1 MRKKAGRRG
10 GPASGPG
17 RDTGTGPVPG
27 PVAGPEW
34 GGGLP
39 AAGVR
44 ARTNG
49 LARAALRFR
58 PGGFAGTFVALMMA
72 ALIVSACGILL
83 ETGVRAAV
91 PPERYANAPVVVAAD
106 QRTHLTVGGGE
117 DAYDA
122 SEQVPDRARVKA
134 ELVERI
140 AAARGVATAVPDVT
154 FPTRLAA
161 DRVHDEA
168 APGPGLSA
176 QGWGSH
182 AFTGAA
188 LTAGSAPGPDEV
200 VLDHT
205 TARATGTEVGDTIT
219 LVLPAGTRDF
229 HVSGLAA
236 PPADA
241 PAATRTAAATRGDGP
256 PAAAGDASRAADGTS
271 AARSPS
277 GAPDS
282 PGPVAPAAGGAAS
295 RAAGDGSADG
305 GGAVPARGS
314 SGSATAAT
322 AAPDAGGAV
331 YLADHAAARAAGHPG
346 RFDAVAVL
354 PAAGVGT
361 GQLAD
366 AVRGAVGERAEV
378 HTGDGRGGA
387 EDPRV
392 AAAEELLTGLG
403 GSFGGIAATVA
414 VFTAAGTVAL
424 SVAQR
429 KREFA
434 LLRAIGATPRQ
445 IRRSV
450 AAEAL
455 LVAPVAGV
463 AGLLPG
469 IGLASWWFG
478 RLKDRHAVPAALDLH
493 VSAVPL
499 AVAVGTALLSAL
511 VAGWAASRRPART
524 KPGEALTEASVE
536 RLRPGIVRTVL
547 GLGAVAGGIALSGV
561 AARSAGDDAAE
572 AALGVVMLFML
583 AVALLGPLIARL
595 AAGLLGLPLRAGDA
609 AAELAAANSRTH
621 ARRLASAITPIVL
634 ATAFASVLVFMHTS
648 EDHATATQQRDGVT
662 ADHVVTHP
670 AGLPAD
676 AAERAARRPGVDAAV
691 GVLRAEV
698 LVPVGGGG
706 DRWLQGATAQGIS
719 GDGLAHVQDLD
730 VTDGT
735 LDRLHEPGTVALDEN
750 LARSAGVGVG
760 ERVELRLPDGVPVRA
775 EVAATY
781 GRGLGLAQ
789 VTLDRAVLTGHV
801 TAAYDT
807 DVLVSGGSA
816 AGLGALGGA
825 GTEVTD
831 AAGYARQQDVDRS
844 LNRWANFTMAGVLG
858 GFAAIAAV
866 NTLVMTVLDRR
877 RELGMLRLIGSTR
890 RQVLGMIRWEGLLV
904 GVAGLVLGGTIAA
917 ATLVPMVRGIT
928 GGDPYLP
935 PLTVAAFG
943 GGAVGLGLLGTVLPA
958 RAVLRRTEPAG

>member
-1 MRKKAGRRG
+1 MSG
-10 GPASGPG
+10 GP
-17 RDTGTGPVPG
+17 
-27 PVAGPEW
+27 
-34 GGGLP
+34 P

-49 LARAALRFR
+49 LARAAIRFR
-58 PGGFAGTFVALMMA
+58 PSGFAGTFVALMMA

-83 ETGVRAAV
+83 ETGVRATV
-91 PPERYANAPVVVAAD
+91 PPERYAGAPVVVAAD
-106 QRTHLTVGGGE
+106 QRAHLTVGSGDGE
-117 DAYDA
+117 YDA
-122 SEQVPDRARVKA
+122 SEQVPDRARMKA
-134 ELVERI
+134 GLAERV
-140 AAARGVATAVPDVT
+140 AAARGVAAAVPDVT
-154 FPTRLAA
+154 FPTRLASAGDGA
-161 DRVHDEA
+161 DGTA
-168 APGPGLSA
+168 LTA

-188 LTAGSAPGPDEV
+188 LTAGSAPGAGEV
-200 VLDHT
+200 VLGHA
-205 TARATGTEVGDTIT
+205 TARAAGADVGDRIT
-219 LVLPAGTRDF
+219 LVLPSGHREF
-229 HVSGLAA
+229 RISGLSD
-236 PPADA
+236 PGPA
-241 PAATRTAAATRGDGP
+241 TG
-256 PAAAGDASRAADGTS
+256 RAAD
-271 AARSPS
+271 ADADD
-277 GAPDS
+277 A
-282 PGPVAPAAGGAAS
+282 APA
-295 RAAGDGSADG
+295 
-305 GGAVPARGS
+305 
-314 SGSATAAT
+314 
-322 AAPDAGGAV
+322 
-331 YLADHAAARAAGHPG
+331 YLADAAAARAAGHPG
-346 RFDAVAVL
+346 RVDAVAVL
-354 PAAGVGT
+354 PADGVGAAR
-361 GQLAD
+361 LAD

-378 HTGDGRGGA
+378 HTGDGRGA
-387 EDPRV
+387 VEDPGV
-392 AAAEELLTGLG
+392 VAAEELLTGLG

-455 LVAPVAGV
+455 LVAPLAGL

-469 IGLASWWFG
+469 IGLAAWWFG
-478 RLKDRHAVPAALDLH
+478 QLKDRDAVPAAVDLH
-493 VSAVPL
+493 ISFVPL
-499 AVAVGTALLSAL
+499 AVAVGAAQLSAL
-511 VAGWAASRRPART
+511 VAGRAAARRPAKI
-524 KPGEALTEASVE
+524 KPGQALTEAAVE
-536 RLRPGIVRTVL
+536 RLRPGVVRTVL
-547 GLGAVAGGIALSGV
+547 GLGAVVGGILLSGV

-595 AAGLLGLPLRAGDA
+595 AAALFGLPLRAGDA
-609 AAELAAANSRTH
+609 SAELAAANSRTN

-662 ADHVVTHP
+662 ADHVVAHP
-670 AGLPAD
+670 GGLPAD
-676 AAERAARRPGVDAAV
+676 AARRAARQPGVAAAV
-691 GVLRAEV
+691 GVLRTEV

-706 DRWLQGATAQGIS
+706 DRWLQGASAQGVS
-719 GDGLAHVQDLD
+719 GDGLTRVQDLD
-730 VTDGT
+730 VTDGA
-735 LDRLHEPGTVALDEN
+735 LDRLHDPGTVALDEN

-760 ERVELRLPDGVPVRA
+760 ERVRLRLPDGTPAKA
-775 EVAATY
+775 EVVATY
-781 GRGLGLAQ
+781 GRGLGLAR
-789 VTLDRAVLTGHV
+789 VTLDRAVLAGHV

-807 DVLVSGGSA
+807 DLLVSGGRA
-816 AGLGALGGA
+816 ADLGALGGT
-825 GTEVTD
+825 GTAVTD

-904 GVAGLVLGGTIAA
+904 GVAGLVLGGAIAA

-928 GGDPYLP
+928 GGAVYLP
-935 PLTVAAFG
+935 PVTVAAFTAA
-943 GGAVGLGLLGTVLPA
+943 AVGLALLGTTLPA
-958 RAVLRRTEPAG
+958 RAALRRAEPAG

>member
-1 MRKKAGRRG
+1 MSGGRPGAGE
-10 GPASGPG
+10 
-17 RDTGTGPVPG
+17 T
-27 PVAGPEW
+27 AG
-34 GGGLP
+34 
-39 AAGVR
+39 AR

-83 ETGVRAAV
+83 ETGVRATV
-91 PPERYANAPVVVAAD
+91 PPDRYAHAPVVVAAD
-106 QRTHLTVGGGE
+106 QRAHLTVGSGDGE
-117 DAYDA
+117 YDA
-122 SEQVPDRARVKA
+122 SEQVPDRARVTTA
-134 ELVERI
+134 LVERV
-140 AAARGVATAVPDVT
+140 AAARGVAAAVPDVT

-161 DRVHDEA
+161 GADADADA
-168 APGPGLSA
+168 AALTA

-188 LTAGSAPGPDEV
+188 LTAGSAPGAGEA
-200 VLDHT
+200 VLDRA
-205 TARATGTEVGDTIT
+205 TARATGAEVGDRIT
-219 LVLPAGTRDF
+219 LVLPSGHRPF
-229 HVSGLAA
+229 RVSGLAA
-236 PPADA
+236 PAK
-241 PAATRTAAATRGDGP
+241 
-256 PAAAGDASRAADGTS
+256 
-271 AARSPS
+271 
-277 GAPDS
+277 
-282 PGPVAPAAGGAAS
+282 APAAGGPS
-295 RAAGDGSADG
+295 L
-305 GGAVPARGS
+305 
-314 SGSATAAT
+314 
-322 AAPDAGGAV
+322 
-331 YLADHAAARAAGHPG
+331 YLADDTAARAAGHPG
-346 RFDAVAVL
+346 RYDAVAVL
-354 PAAGVGT
+354 PAGGVGA

-387 EDPRV
+387 EDPGV

-429 KREFA
+429 RREFA

-455 LVAPVAGV
+455 LVAPAAGL

-478 RLKDRHAVPAALDLH
+478 QLKDRGAVPAAVDLH
-493 VSAVPL
+493 VSVIPL

-524 KPGEALTEASVE
+524 KPGQALTEASVE

-547 GLGAVAGGIALSGV
+547 GLAAAGGGIALSGV

-595 AAGLLGLPLRAGDA
+595 AAGLFGLPLRAGDA
-609 AAELAAANSRTH
+609 SAELAAANSRTN

-648 EDHATATQQRDGVT
+648 EDHATATQQRDGIV

-676 AAERAARRPGVDAAV
+676 AAERAARQPGVDAAV
-691 GVLRAEV
+691 GVLRTQV

-706 DRWLQGATAQGIS
+706 DRWLQSATAQGVS
-719 GDGLAHVQDLD
+719 GDGLARVQDLG
-730 VTDGT
+730 VRDGA
-735 LDRLHEPGTVALDEN
+735 LDRLHDPGTVALDAN
-750 LARSAGVGVG
+750 LARSAGVGTG
-760 ERVELRLPDGVPVRA
+760 ERVGLRLPDGTPVRA
-775 EVAATY
+775 EVVATY

-789 VTLDRAVLTGHV
+789 VTLDRAVLAGHV

-807 DVLVSGGSA
+807 DLLVSGGRA
-816 AGLGALGGA
+816 ADLGALGGA
-825 GTEVTD
+825 GAAVTD
-831 AAGYARQQDVDRS
+831 AAGYAQRQDAERS

-858 GFAAIAAV
+858 GFAAVAAV
-866 NTLVMTVLDRR
+866 NTLAMTVLDRR

-904 GVAGLVLGGTIAA
+904 GVAGLVLGGAIAA

-928 GGDPYLP
+928 GGEPYLP
-935 PLTVAAFG
+935 PLTVAAFTA
-943 GGAVGLGLLGTVLPA
+943 GAVGLGLLGTVLPA
-958 RAVLRRTEPAG
+958 RAALRRADGGLTAG

>member
-1 MRKKAGRRG
+1 M
-10 GPASGPG
+10 S
-17 RDTGTGPVPG
+17 
-27 PVAGPEW
+27 
-34 GGGLP
+34 GGL
-39 AAGVR
+39 AGAGVR

-58 PGGFAGTFVALMMA
+58 PAGFAGTFVALMMA

-83 ETGVRAAV
+83 ETGVRASV
-91 PPERYANAPVVVAAD
+91 PPERYAHAPVVVAAD
-106 QRTHLTVGGGE
+106 QRAHMTVGSGDG
-117 DAYDA
+117 AYDA
-122 SEQVPDRARVKA
+122 SEQVPDRARVGAGLA
-134 ELVERI
+134 ERV
-140 AAARGVATAVPDVT
+140 ASARGVAAAVPDVT
-154 FPTRLAA
+154 FPARLAA
-161 DRVHDEA
+161 GEGAPDGA
-168 APGPGLSA
+168 ALTA

-182 AFTGAA
+182 AFTGTSLA
-188 LTAGSAPGPDEV
+188 AGSAPGTDEV
-200 VLDHT
+200 VLDRA
-205 TARATGTEVGDTIT
+205 TARAAGAAVGDTIA
-219 LVLPAGTRDF
+219 LVLPSGQQEFR
-229 HVSGLAA
+229 VSGI
-236 PPADA
+236 
-241 PAATRTAAATRGDGP
+241 AAA
-256 PAAAGDASRAADGTS
+256 AS
-271 AARSPS
+271 ARTS
-277 GAPDS
+277 GA
-282 PGPVAPAAGGAAS
+282 A
-295 RAAGDGSADG
+295 
-305 GGAVPARGS
+305 
-314 SGSATAAT
+314 
-322 AAPDAGGAV
+322 
-331 YLADHAAARAAGHPG
+331 YLADDAAARAAGHPG

-354 PAAGVGT
+354 AADGVGA

-366 AVRGAVGERAEV
+366 AVRGVVGDRAEV
-378 HTGDGRGGA
+378 HTGDGRGGV
-387 EDPRV
+387 EDTGV

-455 LVAPVAGV
+455 LVAPVAGL

-478 RLKDRHAVPAALDLH
+478 QLKDRGAVPAAVDLH
-493 VSAVPL
+493 VSPVPL

-511 VAGWAASRRPART
+511 VAGWAAARRPART
-524 KPGEALTEASVE
+524 KPGQALTEASVE

-547 GLGAVAGGIALSGV
+547 GLGAVTGGILLSGV

-595 AAGLLGLPLRAGDA
+595 AAGLFGLPLRAGDA
-609 AAELAAANSRTH
+609 SAELAAANSRTN

-648 EDHATATQQRDGVT
+648 EDHATAAQQRAGVT

-670 AGLPAD
+670 GGLPAD
-676 AAERAARRPGVDAAV
+676 AAERAARQPGVDAAV
-691 GVLRAEV
+691 GVLRSEV

-706 DRWLQGATAQGIS
+706 DRWLQGATAQGVS
-719 GDGLAHVQDLD
+719 GDGLTRVQDLD
-730 VTDGT
+730 VRQGS
-735 LDRLHEPGTVALDEN
+735 LDRLPEPGTVALDEN
-750 LARSAGVGVG
+750 LARSAGTGVG
-760 ERVELRLPDGVPVRA
+760 ERVELRLPDGTSEKA
-775 EVAATY
+775 EVVATY

-789 VTLDRAVLTGHV
+789 VTLDRGALAGHV
-801 TAAYDT
+801 TAGYDT
-807 DVLVSGGSA
+807 DLLVSGGSA

-825 GTEVTD
+825 GTAVTD
-831 AAGYARQQDVDRS
+831 AAGYAQQQDVDRS

-858 GFAAIAAV
+858 GFAAVAAL

-904 GVAGLVLGGTIAA
+904 GVAGLVLGGAIAA

-935 PLTVAAFG
+935 PLTVAAFTA
-943 GGAVGLGLLGTVLPA
+943 GAVGLGLLGTVLPA
-958 RAVLRRTEPAG
+958 RAALRRAEPAG